1 MAINPL
7 NNPINTLGTQVG
19 GASATQSSGVAG
31 AAGGS
36 GDFSKVLMD
45 SIGEVNRLQS
55 EASDATQKF
64 ATGQSTN
71 VAEVMVAVQKAD
83 IAYST
88 LMEIKNKLMDA
99 YNEIQQMRV

>member
-1 MAINPL
+1 MATINPL
-7 NNPINTLGTQVG
+7 SNQIGLIGPKGIAGSPATNAAEGTG
-19 GASATQSSGVAG
+19 
-31 AAGGS
+31 

-45 SIGEVNRLQS
+45 SINEVNRLQA
-55 EASDATQKF
+55 EAADATQRL

-83 IAYST
+83 VAYSM

-99 YNEIQQMRV
+99 YQEVQQMRI

>member
-1 MAINPL
+1 MTQINPL
-7 NNPINTLGTQVG
+7 PNSIAPVG
-19 GASATQSSGVAG
+19 PRSVQGGG

-36 GDFSKVLMD
+36 DGDFSKVLMD
-45 SIGEVNRLQS
+45 SINEVNRLQS
-55 EASDATQKF
+55 EAADATNRL

-83 IAYST
+83 IAFSM

-99 YNEIQQMRV
+99 YQEIQQMRI

>member
-1 MAINPL
+1 MAIIPL
-7 NNPINTLGTQVG
+7 NNLVNPLATQAAG
-19 GASATQSSGVAG
+19 PSSAASGASG

-55 EASDATQKF
+55 EAADATQKF
-64 ATGQSTN
+64 ATGQATN

-83 IAYST
+83 VAYSM
-88 LMEIKNKLMDA
+88 LMEIKNKLMEA
-99 YNEIQQMRV
+99 YQEIQQMRV